1 MLEDLVVI
9 QLLTKSVREEFKGDE
24 FVISSLFKPQSLDAY
39 EINIIDLSDSEIWRN
54 EDGGNKSID
63 DINNFRS
70 IADMIL
76 NSKKTKILILLP
88 QNIQFQCFWTKYNKY
103 EIALKDMIQNL
114 SYILS
119 ILSKYFDSI
128 NLMYEN
134 TQTKLINNVYNAAFS
149 FNHPDEGRILLYSEK
164 SNKPTAVMLYNNIIA
179 TTLEINE
186 YAGLMELL
194 TALKLIHTK
203 QDVPPWFENV
213 RMFDDDEQFKVIEDN
228 NKAIE
233 IANGWISDARKKIDV
248 NNEYKS
254 ILYTNGEELVRVVF
268 KILEKMLGC
277 DLSQFED
284 KKAEDFLFEID
295 NLVFIGEIKGVN
307 HNVKNENVSQLDVHY
322 QGYLDESDEKSE
334 KQVRAMLIMNHQKNK
349 ALDDREPVHE
359 KQIQL
364 AHRNGSLIVETIT
377 LLKLF
382 ERYLAGSVSREECVK
397 LLGTQ
402 TGILNI

>member
-1 MLEDLVVI
+1 MI
-9 QLLTKSVREEFKGDE
+9 QLLTKSVREEFKGE
-24 FVISSLFKPQSLDAY
+24 EVVISSLFEPQSLDAY
-39 EINIIDLSDSEIWRN
+39 EINIIDLSDSKIWRN

-63 DINNFRS
+63 DINDFRS

-76 NSKKTKILILLP
+76 SSEKTKILILLP
-88 QNIQFQCFWTKYNKY
+88 QNIQFQCLWKNQYNKH
-103 EIALKDMIQNL
+103 EIALKDMIQEL
-114 SYILS
+114 YYILS
-119 ILSKYFDSI
+119 ILSTHFNSI
-128 NLMYEN
+128 DLMYEN
-134 TQTKLINNVYNAAFS
+134 TQTKLINNKFNASFS
-149 FNHPDEGRILLYSEK
+149 FYHPDEERILLYSEK

-233 IANGWISDARKKIDV
+233 IANGRISDAREKIDE
-248 NNEYKS
+248 NNVYKS

-268 KILEKMLGC
+268 KILEKMMGC

-295 NLVFIGEIKGVN
+295 NIVFIGEIKGVN

-322 QGYLDESDEKSE
+322 QGYLDENNDKNEEHVK
-334 KQVRAMLIMNHQKNK
+334 AILIMNHQKNK
-349 ALDDREPVHE
+349 ALEDREPVHE

-364 AHRNGSLIVETIT
+364 AHRNGSLIVETTT

-382 ERYLAGSVSREECVK
+382 ERYLAGSVSREDCIT